1 MLRRGLRPP
10 GFRSRGDDE
19 VLPSASVGLEKIRTP
34 IYERDPTRSWPD
46 VMLKL
51 QGPKLV
57 RDRLLDLMG
66 DHGYHSA
73 HEMESLLP
81 NGEWVRAMR
90 ELLAIRFAFD
100 RVSNSFRIR
109 HRLSSERKQ
118 SLVELLAGIDA
129 TKPESPATLP
139 AESESDAEAPADQ
152 DESLFDPTQDEGE
165 AEPAEVEEQLFLS
178 ANRSELSLSAS
189 DSSTMTAAILAK
201 KGSGKTYLGMV
212 LAEEFMMS
220 PGLGVPVVMVD
231 PTGVWYGLRSMA
243 DGSPSSFA
251 VLILGGAFGD
261 LTLTC
266 KQGEQAANL
275 VDELRPRPVII
286 DLSRMIPSEQHEFL
300 ADFGQCLFMLSVRS
314 PLHLIIDEA
323 DEFAPQTL
331 QTSKHQRRSLEV
343 IDRIVRRGRTK
354 GLGVTLI
361 SQRPA
366 VVNKNVLSQIDSLFL
381 LNMVAPGDLNAVDDW
396 LKLRVKAEQRIEC
409 LGQLANL
416 PPGIAFCTQ
425 SGAHAKFRKFTV
437 RKRETFDSG
446 RTPKPN
452 EIIVTPVLA
461 KVSDDILQTAA
472 RCLSA
477 AKVEAPTVI
486 TGDSDG

>member
-1 MLRRGLRPP
+1 VLRRGLKPP
-10 GFRSRGDDE
+10 GFRSRGDDG
-19 VLPSASVGLEKIRTP
+19 VSPPGPPGPEKICTP

-46 VMLKL
+46 VSMKP

-57 RDRLLDLMG
+57 RDRLLDHMS
-66 DHGYHSA
+66 DHEYHSA
-73 HEMESLLP
+73 HELEALLP

-109 HRLSSERKQ
+109 RRLINEKRQ
-118 SLVELLAGIDA
+118 VLVALLAGIDA
-129 TKPESPATLP
+129 TQPETSATLP
-139 AESESDAEAPADQ
+139 AGAEVPL
-152 DESLFDPTQDEGE
+152 EEPPSREEIPFDPTQDEGGE
-165 AEPAEVEEQLFLS
+165 GQAGEEEQLHLS
-178 ANRSELSLSAS
+178 ASRNELSLSAS

-220 PGLGVPVVMVD
+220 PGLGVPVVIVD

-251 VLILGGAFGD
+251 VLTLGGEHGD
-261 LTLTC
+261 LAITC
-266 KQGEQAANL
+266 RHGEQVANL
-275 VDELRPRPVII
+275 VDELRPKPVII
-286 DLSRMIPSEQHEFL
+286 DVSRMAPPEQHEFM
-300 ADFGQCLFMLSVRS
+300 ADFGQKLFMLSVRS

-323 DEFAPQTL
+323 DEFAPQSL
-331 QTSKHQRRSLEV
+331 QTSRHQRRSLEV

-409 LGQLANL
+409 LSQLANL
-416 PPGIAFCTQ
+416 PPGVAFCTQ
-425 SGAHAKFRKFTV
+425 SGILAKFRKFTV
-437 RKRETFDSG
+437 RRRETFDSG

-452 EIIVTPVLA
+452 EVMVAPVLA
-461 KVSDDILQTAA
+461 KVLVDSIEVAA

-477 AKVEAPTVI
+477 VKIAEPEFPA
-486 TGDSDG
+486 GESG